1 MKKNVIMMS
10 AAMALCAAMAL
21 SGCSKDTTASDNTDN
36 TENTDNTDN
45 TEDNGDMSQ
54 SEAEYQAYLDNLATQ
69 GTEITQ
75 LDMPEKGEEIA
86 VIHTNMGDIKVK
98 FFEKEAPKAVEN
110 FKTHAKD
117 GYYDGIIFHRV
128 INNFMIQGGDP
139 TGTGSGGESIYGG
152 AFEDEFSPNL
162 YNFRGALSMANSGMN
177 TNGSQFFIVQCPT
190 VQEGYFDYIDQVV
203 EKYGADKVLYNSQ
216 SGTMVK
222 VNYSEE
228 ARQLYNE
235 NGGTPH
241 LDYVHT
247 VFGQVFDGM
256 DVVDAIAGVATDSN
270 DKPLEDVVIESISF
284 ENYEG

>member
-21 SGCSKDTTASDNTDN
+21 SGCSKDTTASDKVEN

-139 TGTGSGGESIYGG
+139 TGTGSGHVGSRRNRCGNEPRIFYGR
-152 AFEDEFSPNL
+152 EL
-162 YNFRGALSMANSGMN
+162 
-177 TNGSQFFIVQCPT
+177 
-190 VQEGYFDYIDQVV
+190 
-203 EKYGADKVLYNSQ
+203 
-216 SGTMVK
+216 
-222 VNYSEE
+222 
-228 ARQLYNE
+228 
-235 NGGTPH
+235 
-241 LDYVHT
+241 
-247 VFGQVFDGM
+247 
-256 DVVDAIAGVATDSN
+256 
-270 DKPLEDVVIESISF
+270 
-284 ENYEG
+284 